1 MLGHLGWAQLTT
13 RCCVLPPVAL
23 WLWVHQI
30 EHAFASI
37 RAVHEEMPGFH
48 YSAFTKK
55 RTDAQILQVSRQ
67 VLRGV
72 QRGVKPGDIR
82 VWETRCSEFHSAC
95 KEGMPIYDVNAAP
108 SCGDVNL
115 WKAARGDYLAEFK
128 GEDQDSETMATAYRS
143 RMGLLDGPTRD
154 SVLDRAKASLKR
166 QQCKAA
172 NQAADARLADAKAAI
187 QRWND
192 SMRRAADAATCA
204 RVPLE
209 RCRACAT
216 GCGSGAGSGSGS
228 GGRILGIMTHDS
240 GTGTKVIHGQGRA
253 HL

>member
-1 MLGHLGWAQLTT
+1 
-13 RCCVLPPVAL
+13 
-23 WLWVHQI
+23 
-30 EHAFASI
+30 
-37 RAVHEEMPGFH
+37 
-48 YSAFTKK
+48 
-55 RTDAQILQVSRQ
+55 
-67 VLRGV
+67 
-72 QRGVKPGDIR
+72 
-82 VWETRCSEFHSAC
+82 
-95 KEGMPIYDVNAAP
+95 MPIYDVNAAP

-143 RMGLLDGPTRD
+143 RMGLLDGPTSD

-166 QQCKAA
+166 RQSKAA
-172 NQAADARLADAKAAI
+172 NQAADARLADAKAAL

-192 SMRRAADAATCA
+192 AMRRAADAATCA
-204 RVPLE
+204 RVPVE
-209 RCRACAT
+209 SGRACAT